1 MNKALLKKCG
11 SRFPKYNTLRL
22 APNLANEQTIN
33 KVMKLK
39 EARQIFINRMP
50 LTEDIPKTFLN
61 YSIIEDKSGIIIMLL
76 NHYA

>member
-39 EARQIFINRMP
+39 EARQIFTNRMP
-50 LTEDIPKTFLN
+50 LIKDIPKIF
-61 YSIIEDKSGIIIMLL
+61 
-76 NHYA
+76 